1 MTEYIFLFIIL
12 LLRFPQNLFNKK
24 LSGIVNGS
32 GTYFLYGAYNYLL
45 AGAVALAMMLL
56 GGTYTISL
64 PALGISALGAL
75 SLALNLY
82 CSLEALKSGVMV
94 LASLAGS
101 AGLLLPCITGIFMF
115 DEPMSAVQFIG
126 IGLLIFS
133 GWLLIG
139 YSKEQTG
146 SFTMRTMLLLLGS
159 MLSNGMVMVSQ
170 KMFSKFLPNESASV
184 FSFLAFGL
192 LGVGMLIFLI
202 PYLCKKEERAKL
214 KKHQKHFLFTV
225 RFCQ

>member
-1 MTEYIFLFIIL
+1 
-12 LLRFPQNLFNKK
+12 
-24 LSGIVNGS
+24 
-32 GTYFLYGAYNYLL
+32 
-45 AGAVALAMMLL
+45 
-56 GGTYTISL
+56 
-64 PALGISALGAL
+64 
-75 SLALNLY
+75 
-82 CSLEALKSGVMV
+82 MV

-159 MLSNGMVMVSQ
+159 MLSNGMVMV
-170 KMFSKFLPNESASV
+170 
-184 FSFLAFGL
+184 
-192 LGVGMLIFLI
+192 
-202 PYLCKKEERAKL
+202 
-214 KKHQKHFLFTV
+214 
-225 RFCQ
+225 

>member
-1 MTEYIFLFIIL
+1 
-12 LLRFPQNLFNKK
+12 
-24 LSGIVNGS
+24 
-32 GTYFLYGAYNYLL
+32 
-45 AGAVALAMMLL
+45 
-56 GGTYTISL
+56 
-64 PALGISALGAL
+64 
-75 SLALNLY
+75 
-82 CSLEALKSGVMV
+82 MV

-202 PYLCKKEERAKL
+202 PYLCKKRSEQSL

>member
-1 MTEYIFLFIIL
+1 MKDYIFLIIIL

-126 IGLLIFS
+126 IGLLIAV
-133 GWLLIG
+133 LAL
-139 YSKEQTG
+139 TH
-146 SFTMRTMLLLLGS
+146 
-159 MLSNGMVMVSQ
+159 V
-170 KMFSKFLPNESASV
+170 PSAAS
-184 FSFLAFGL
+184 A
-192 LGVGMLIFLI
+192 
-202 PYLCKKEERAKL
+202 RAKTSTSSTPISAWTAVPAL
-214 KKHQKHFLFTV
+214 QNAPTTRSLRNKHINRRGCCMHHPVSF
-225 RFCQ
+225 